1 MSRYFLDSTNPD
13 QDFVLFGGGKARN
26 LAILTRA
33 KIPVPEW
40 FCISQD
46 AFEDFLVLNNL
57 RSQLSVDGDAEVF
70 AKRVEALFLDH
81 ELPVELQTA
90 LESRLRQAGWDHR
103 DLAVRSS
110 GLDED
115 SKDHSFAGLF
125 SSFLFQ
131 KGVSAVSESIRR
143 SWASAWS
150 ARALSYRRQRG
161 ILSTQPKMGVI
172 VQLMANADSAGVL
185 FTRDPLRPLDRSA
198 LIIESV
204 WGLGEGLVSGELD
217 ADRFRVNR
225 QTLEISES
233 VISEKVH
240 AMRRASGGGIQKES
254 VDAALVKAPSLLP
267 EQVAALSRAALKLEE
282 IAGGNPQDI
291 EWVVEQGEIRFVQM
305 RPVTVLPV
313 EAFHHPDINGG
324 EATLWD
330 NSNIIESYSGVTSP
344 FTFSY
349 ASHAYHQVYRQF
361 AQMMN
366 VPEEVIL
373 ENEFRLR
380 NMLGM
385 VRGRIYYNLIN
396 WYRLLMIMPGSAG
409 NPAFMETM
417 MGVKKSL
424 SSEHQKV
431 FDFMNNPPNYGIVLK
446 LNLVWVSIIRFIRSD
461 AIIRDFK
468 KHFTAMYDEARKHD
482 FRSWS
487 LQKQINYYLYLQR
500 EILPRWRAPIVNDF
514 LCMVFF
520 GLLKKLTEKWVQS
533 GDEGASLQNDLLC
546 GQGDLESTEPTKML
560 MRIAKHIDQ
569 GNAAFREWFLGCSP
583 EDAWKGL
590 QEGRDPQVRSR
601 FEHFL
606 DLYGFRCVNE
616 LKFEERDLHDDPAF
630 VVGNVASYVRMKSY
644 SIESMEEREIS
655 IRTGAEKVVRSR
667 IGGFKRLFYFWI
679 LNHARKAV
687 RNREDLRFDRTKSYG
702 LVRHLMRAV
711 GANFVKLE
719 LLDSEFDVFY
729 LTVDEI
735 IAFVEGR
742 LPTHSIRDLVNIRK
756 PVFDEYRKTPS
767 PPDRFVTYGSVGMS
781 LAYPSVLDAGDLLK
795 DLQPKSDDPNL
806 LFGTPCCPGVVEGVV
821 RVVHEMKDTANLQGE
836 ILVTS
841 RTDPGW
847 VPLYPSCSAL
857 LIERGSLLSHSAV
870 VARELGLPTIVG
882 INGGLMTRLKSGQRV
897 RIDAGKGEI
906 RIL

>member
-1 MSRYFLDSTNPD
+1 MSRSFLDSNNTD
-13 QDFVLFGGGKARN
+13 QDFVLFGGGKAKN

-33 KIPVPEW
+33 GIPVPEW
-40 FCISQD
+40 FCISSHVFDEYLDLHQLRRVLVPQEDLEAFASRVEKSFLAHPLPAAFEKELEFKLSQLGWMD
-46 AFEDFLVLNNL
+46 AF
-57 RSQLSVDGDAEVF
+57 
-70 AKRVEALFLDH
+70 
-81 ELPVELQTA
+81 
-90 LESRLRQAGWDHR
+90 
-103 DLAVRSS
+103 LAVRSS

-131 KGVSAVSESIRR
+131 KGIAAISESIRR
-143 SWASAWS
+143 SWASSFS
-150 ARALSYRRQRG
+150 ARALSYRQQRG
-161 ILSTQPKMGVI
+161 ILSPQQKMGVVI
-172 VQLMANADSAGVL
+172 QRMVNAEVAGVL
-185 FTRDPLRPLDRSA
+185 FTRNPLNPLDRNH
-198 LIIESV
+198 LVIESV
-204 WGLGEGLVSGELD
+204 WGLGEGLVSGELE
-217 ADRFRVNR
+217 ADHFVVDRASGLIR
-225 QTLEISES
+225 ES
-233 VISEKVH
+233 RLAEKSH
-240 AMRRASGGGIQKES
+240 AMRRAPQSGIQKEPVIGS
-254 VDAALVKAPSLLP
+254 MIQDASLQP
-267 EQVAALSRAALKLEE
+267 AQVLELKNAALKLETV
-282 IAGGNPQDI
+282 GGCPQDI
-291 EWVVEQGEIRFVQM
+291 EWAIENGKISFVQM
-305 RPVTVLPV
+305 RPVTSLPPESFYDPQV
-313 EAFHHPDINGG
+313 NGN

-361 AQMMN
+361 ALMMK
-366 VPEEVIL
+366 VPEKVIL
-373 ENEFRLR
+373 DQEFRLR

-396 WYRLLMIMPGSAG
+396 WYRLLMMMPGSAG

-431 FDFMNNPPNYGIVLK
+431 FDFMKNPPQYGFAFQ
-446 LNLVWVSIIRFIRSD
+446 LNLVAVSLWRFWKSDSIIRE
-461 AIIRDFK
+461 FK
-468 KHFTAMYDEARKHD
+468 EHFTALYNEGRRQD

-487 LQKQINYYLYLQR
+487 LQRQIEYFLYLQK

-560 MRIAKHIDQ
+560 MRIAKSIDL
-569 GNAAFREWFLGCSP
+569 GEASFRSWFISHTAD
-583 EDAWKGL
+583 EVWKGL
-590 QEGRDPQVRSR
+590 VNGKNPEVYIQ
-601 FEHFL
+601 FKKFL

-616 LKFEERDLHDDPAF
+616 LKFEERDLHDDPGF
-630 VVGNVASYVRMKSY
+630 VVGNVSSYVRMKTY
-644 SIESMEEREIS
+644 SIEAMEERENQIRNQAES
-655 IRTGAEKVVRSR
+655 IVKQKV
-667 IGGFKRLFYFWI
+667 GGLKQWVYFWI
-679 LNHARKAV
+679 LKHARKAV

-711 GANFVKLE
+711 GGNFVKLG
-719 LLDSEFDVFY
+719 LIDNEFDLFY
-729 LTVDEI
+729 LTLDEI
-735 IAFVEGR
+735 ISFVEGR
-742 LPTHSIRDLVNIRK
+742 LPTQSIRDLVNIRK

-767 PPDRFVTYGSVGMS
+767 PPDRFVTYGAVGVSM
-781 LAYPSVLDAGDLLK
+781 AYPSVLDAGDLLK
-795 DLQPKSDDPNL
+795 DLKPKSDDPNL
-806 LFGTPCCPGVVEGVV
+806 LFGTPCCPGIVEGVV
-821 RVVHEMKDTANLQGE
+821 RVAHELKDTENLQGE

-847 VPLYPSCSAL
+847 VPLYPSCSGL

-882 INGGLMTRLKSGQRV
+882 ISGGLMTRLRSGQKV
-897 RIDAGKGEI
+897 RIDAGKGEV

>member
-1 MSRYFLDSTNPD
+1 MNRFFLDAQNSD
-13 QDFVLFGGGKARN
+13 QDFVLFGGGKAKN
-26 LAILTRA
+26 LAVLTKA
-33 KIPVPEW
+33 GIPVPEW
-40 FCISQD
+40 FCISSIAFDEYLDFHGIRSHLVAQED
-46 AFEDFLVLNNL
+46 LESFASRVDKLFLAHALVPAFE
-57 RSQLSVDGDAEVF
+57 SQL
-70 AKRVEALFLDH
+70 EARLKQSGWLD
-81 ELPVELQTA
+81 
-90 LESRLRQAGWDHR
+90 SS
-103 DLAVRSS
+103 LAVRSS

-131 KGVSAVSESIRR
+131 NGMQAVSESIRR
-143 SWASAWS
+143 SWASAYS
-150 ARALSYRRQRG
+150 ARALSYRQQRG
-161 ILSTQPKMGVI
+161 ILSSQPKMGVVI
-172 VQLMANADSAGVL
+172 QKMVHAEVAGVL
-185 FTRDPLRPLDRSA
+185 FTRNPLNPLDREH
-198 LIIESV
+198 LVIESV
-204 WGLGEGLVSGELD
+204 WGLGEGLVSGELE
-217 ADRFRVNR
+217 ADHFLVNR
-225 QTLEISES
+225 SSGEIKVSRL
-233 VISEKVH
+233 VEKTH
-240 AMRRASGGGIQKES
+240 AMRRAPTGG
-254 VDAALVKAPSLLP
+254 LVKETVSESAVKEASLNPAQIKEL
-267 EQVAALSRAALKLEE
+267 QFAALKLES
-282 IAGGNPQDI
+282 IAGGCPQDI
-291 EWVVEQGEIRFVQM
+291 EWAIDNGKLSFVQM
-305 RPVTVLPV
+305 RPVTSLPV
-313 EAFHHPDINGG
+313 ESFYDAQINGN
-324 EATLWD
+324 EPTLWD

-361 AQMMN
+361 ALMMN
-366 VPEEVIL
+366 VPEQVIL
-373 ENEFRLR
+373 DNEFRLR

-385 VRGRIYYNLIN
+385 VRGHIYYNLIN
-396 WYRLLMIMPGSAG
+396 WYRLLMMMPGSAG

-417 MGVKKSL
+417 MGVKKTL

-431 FDFMNNPPNYGIVLK
+431 FDFMKNPPNYGIGLK
-446 LNLVWVSIIRFIRSD
+446 LNLVAVSIWRFWKSDSIIRE
-461 AIIRDFK
+461 FK
-468 KHFTAMYDEARKHD
+468 EHFTGLYNEGRKQD

-487 LQKQINYYLYLQR
+487 LQRQIDYFLYLQK

-520 GLLKKLTEKWVQS
+520 GLLKKLTENWVQS

-560 MRIAKHIDQ
+560 MRIAKSIDL
-569 GNAAFREWFLGCSP
+569 GDAGFREWFISNQAS
-583 EDAWKGL
+583 EVWAGL
-590 QEGRDPQVRSR
+590 VSGKNQEVYAQ
-601 FEHFL
+601 FLKFL

-630 VVGNVASYVRMKSY
+630 VVGNVSSYVRMKTY
-644 SIESMEEREIS
+644 SIEAMEERES
-655 IRTGAEKVVRSR
+655 LIRTQAETIVRQK

-679 LNHARKAV
+679 LKHARKAV

-711 GANFVKLE
+711 GGNFVKLG
-719 LLDSEFDVFY
+719 LIDDEFDLFY
-729 LTVDEI
+729 LTLDEI

-756 PVFDEYRKTPS
+756 PVFEEYRKTPS
-767 PPDRFVTYGSVGMS
+767 PPDRFVTYGAAGVSM
-781 LAYPSVLDAGDLLK
+781 AYPSVLDAGDLLK
-795 DLQPKSDDPNL
+795 DLKPKSDDPNL

-821 RVVHEMKDTANLQGE
+821 RVAHELKDTENLQGE

-847 VPLYPSCSAL
+847 VPLYPSCSGL

-882 INGGLMTRLKSGQRV
+882 ISGGLMTRLKSGQRV
-897 RIDAGKGEI
+897 RIDAGKGEV

>member
-1 MSRYFLDSTNPD
+1 MSRYFLDASHPD
-13 QDFVLFGGGKARN
+13 LDLANYAGGKARH
-26 LAILTRA
+26 LAILSREGVS
-33 KIPVPEW
+33 VPAW
-40 FCISQD
+40 ISLAST
-46 AFEDFLVLNNL
+46 AFEEYLDHHDLRMQLVVDSDF
-57 RSQLSVDGDAEVF
+57 SAFE
-70 AKRVEALFLDH
+70 KKVENLFLDH
-81 ELPVELQTA
+81 PLPLHLEKELTTQ
-90 LESRLRQAGWDHR
+90 LETLGWNDR
-103 DLAVRSS
+103 FIAVRSS

-131 KGVSAVSESIRR
+131 KGLASISESIRR
-143 SWASAWS
+143 CWASAYS
-150 ARALSYRRQRG
+150 ARSLIYRQQRG
-161 ILSTQPKMGVI
+161 ILTNQPKMGV
-172 VQLMANADSAGVL
+172 VLQLMANASAAGVL
-185 FTRDPLRPLDRSA
+185 FTRNPLNPLDRDH

-204 WGLGEGLVSGELD
+204 WGLGEGLVSGEFD
-217 ADRFRVNR
+217 ADHFRLNR
-225 QTLEISES
+225 TSLEIVEQRI
-233 VISEKVH
+233 VEKPMAIRPSKNGGIIKEPVDSNLVKTVSLTVTQLQDL
-240 AMRRASGGGIQKES
+240 ARAS
-254 VDAALVKAPSLLP
+254 
-267 EQVAALSRAALKLEE
+267 LKLEQL
-282 IAGGNPQDI
+282 AGGAPQDI
-291 EWVVEQGEIRFVQM
+291 EWVIEDNQIQFVQM
-305 RPVTVLPV
+305 RPVTSLPMDSFYDHSV
-313 EAFHHPDINGG
+313 NGNEAI
-324 EATLWD
+324 LWD

-361 AQMMN
+361 AQMMK
-366 VPEEVIL
+366 VPETVIL

-380 NMLGM
+380 NMLGL

-431 FDFMNNPPNYGIVLK
+431 FDFMKNPPQYGLGLK
-446 LNLVWVSIIRFIRSD
+446 LNLIAVSLWRFWKSD

-468 KHFTAMYDEARKHD
+468 NYFTDMYNEARKQD
-482 FRSWS
+482 FRAWS
-487 LQKQINYYLYLQR
+487 LQEQVAYFLYLQR

-520 GLLKKLTEKWVQS
+520 GLLKKMTENWVQS

-560 MRIAKHIDQ
+560 MRIAKQIDQ
-569 GNAAFREWFLGCSP
+569 GDSEFREWFLSKPADEIWNGLSDGKNP
-583 EDAWKGL
+583 LIL
-590 QEGRDPQVRSR
+590 QE
-601 FEHFL
+601 FKKFL

-616 LKFEERDLHDDPAF
+616 LKFEERDLHDDPGF
-630 VVGNVASYVRMKSY
+630 VVGNVASYVRMKTY
-644 SIESMEEREIS
+644 SIQAMEEREVA
-655 IRTGAEKVVRSR
+655 IRTGAEKIVRER
-667 IGGFKRLFYFWI
+667 VGGFKQWIYFWI
-679 LNHARKAV
+679 LKHARKAV

-711 GANFVKLE
+711 GGNFVKLG
-719 LLDSEFDVFY
+719 LLDSEFDLFY

-735 IAFVEGR
+735 ISFVEGR
-742 LPTHSIRDLVNIRK
+742 LPTHSIRDLVNVRK
-756 PVFDEYRKTPS
+756 PVFEEYRRTPS
-767 PPDRFVTYGSVGMS
+767 PPDRFVTYGAVGMS
-781 LAYPSVLDAGDLLK
+781 MAHPSVLDAGDLLK
-795 DLQPKSDDPNL
+795 DLKPKSDDPNL

-821 RVVHEMKDTANLQGE
+821 RVAHELKDTENLQGE

-847 VPLYPSCSAL
+847 VPLYPSCSGL

-882 INGGLMTRLKSGQRV
+882 ISGGLMKRLKTGQRV
-897 RIDAGKGEI
+897 RMDAGKGEI

>member
-1 MSRYFLDSTNPD
+1 MSLFFLGSKNSDH
-13 QDFVLFGGGKARN
+13 DFSLFGGGKARN
-26 LAILTRA
+26 LAVLTRA
-33 KIPVPEW
+33 GVPVPDW
-40 FCISQD
+40 FCVSS
-46 AFEDFLVLNNL
+46 LVFDQYVDEHGL
-57 RSQLSVDGDAEVF
+57 RSQLIVDQDLEGFAQKVEKIFLAHQLPSVFESELKSRIDELGWSD
-70 AKRVEALFLDH
+70 RFL
-81 ELPVELQTA
+81 A
-90 LESRLRQAGWDHR
+90 I
-103 DLAVRSS
+103 RSS

-115 SKDHSFAGLF
+115 SKEHSFAGLF
-125 SSFLFQ
+125 SSYLFQ
-131 KGVSAVSESIRR
+131 KGLHAISESIRR
-143 SWASAWS
+143 SWASAYS
-150 ARALSYRRQRG
+150 ARALSYRNQRG
-161 ILSTQPKMGVI
+161 LLTSHPKMGVVI
-172 VQLMANADSAGVL
+172 QLMVNAEAAGVM
-185 FTRDPLRPLDRSA
+185 FTRDPLQPLDREH
-198 LIIESV
+198 LVIESV

-217 ADRFRVNR
+217 ADHYRVNR
-225 QTLEISES
+225 STFLATDSRLT
-233 VISEKVH
+233 EKTY
-240 AMRRASGGGIQKES
+240 AMRRSAHGGIIKEPVNS
-254 VDAALVKAPSLLP
+254 SLINESSLSPSQI
-267 EQVAALSRAALKLEE
+267 EELSRAALKLEMLVD
-282 IAGGNPQDI
+282 GSPQDI
-291 EWVVEQGEIRFVQM
+291 EWAIEDGKISFVQM
-305 RPVTVLPV
+305 RPVTSFPI
-313 EAFHHPDINGG
+313 ESFYDQSINGKD
-324 EATLWD
+324 ANLWD

-361 AQMMN
+361 ALMMK

-373 ENEFRLR
+373 DNEFRLR
-380 NMLGM
+380 NMLGL

-396 WYRLLMIMPGSAG
+396 WYRLLMMMPGSAG
-409 NPAFMETM
+409 NPSFMETM
-417 MGVKKSL
+417 MGVKKTL

-431 FDFMNNPPNYGIVLK
+431 FDFMKNPPDYGLGLK
-446 LNLVWVSIIRFIRSD
+446 LNLIWVSLIRFIRSD

-468 KHFTAMYDEARKHD
+468 VHFTSIYNEARKKN

-487 LQKQINYYLYLQR
+487 LQEQINYYLYLQK

-560 MRIAKHIDQ
+560 MKIAKMVDL
-569 GNAAFREWFLGCSP
+569 GDASFRDWFISQTADG
-583 EDAWKGL
+583 AWKGL
-590 QEGRDPQVRSR
+590 KEGRNPEVYSHFVR
-601 FEHFL
+601 FL

-630 VVGNVASYVRMKSY
+630 IVGNVASYVRMKTY
-644 SIESMEEREIS
+644 SIEAMEKREEM
-655 IRTGAEKVVRSR
+655 IRVGAENIVKDRVY
-667 IGGFKRLFYFWI
+667 GFKRLFFFWI
-679 LNHARKAV
+679 LKHARKAV

-711 GANFVKLE
+711 GENFVKLE

-735 IAFVEGR
+735 ISFVEGR

-756 PVFDEYRKTPS
+756 PIFDEYRRTPA
-767 PPDRFVTYGSVGMS
+767 PPDRFVTYGAVGMS

-795 DLQPKSDDPNL
+795 ELKPKSDDPNL
-806 LFGTPCCPGVVEGVV
+806 LFGTPCCPGVVEGIV
-821 RVVHEMKDTANLQGE
+821 RVAHEVKDTENLQGE

-847 VPLYPSCSAL
+847 VPLYPSCSGL

-882 INGGLMTRLKSGQRV
+882 ISGGLMTRLKSGQRV

>member
-1 MSRYFLDSTNPD
+1 MKYQFLDFTNPD

-26 LAILTRA
+26 LAVLSRA
-33 KIPVPEW
+33 GIPVPEW
-40 FCISQD
+40 FCVSHAVFEQYLLQHNLHANLTVDQD
-46 AFEDFLVLNNL
+46 AE
-57 RSQLSVDGDAEVF
+57 AF
-70 AKRVEALFLDH
+70 AKRIENLFLAHDLSI
-81 ELPVELQTA
+81 EFKTA
-90 LESRLRQAGWDHR
+90 LEAKLIQMDWHQR
-103 DLAVRSS
+103 DLAIRSS

-131 KGVSAVSESIRR
+131 KGIHSVSESIRR

-161 ILSTQPKMGVI
+161 LLSHQPKMGVI
-172 VQLMANADSAGVL
+172 IQLMANADSAGVL
-185 FTRDPLRPLDRSA
+185 FTRDPLRPLDRSS
-198 LIIESV
+198 LVIESL

-225 QTLEISES
+225 QTFEISES
-233 VISEKVH
+233 VIIEKTH
-240 AMRRASGGGIQKES
+240 SMRRASDGGIIKEA
-254 VDAALVKAPSLLP
+254 VAAAWVNQPSLSP
-267 EQVAALSRAALKLEE
+267 AEIENLSRAALKLEE
-282 IAGGNPQDI
+282 IAGGSPQDI
-291 EWVVEQGEIRFVQM
+291 EWVIEKGEVRFVQM
-305 RPVTVLPV
+305 RPVTSLPV
-313 EAFHHPDINGG
+313 EAFHHPDINGC

-361 AQMMN
+361 AQMMK

-373 ENEFRLR
+373 ENEIRLR

-409 NPAFMETM
+409 NPSFMETM

-424 SSEHQKV
+424 SNEHQKV
-431 FDFMNNPPNYGIVLK
+431 FDFINNPPNYGIGLK
-446 LNLVWVSIIRFIRSD
+446 LSLVWVSIIRFIRSD

-468 KHFTAMYDEARKHD
+468 THFTAMYNEARKQD

-487 LQKQINYYLYLQR
+487 LQKQINYYLHLQR

-520 GLLKKLTEKWVQS
+520 GLLKKLTEKWIQS

-560 MRIAKHIDQ
+560 MRIAKSIDQ
-569 GNAAFREWFLGCSP
+569 GDPAFRNWFLACSP
-583 EDAWKGL
+583 EDAWHGL
-590 QEGRDPQVRSR
+590 LNGQNPQILSR
-601 FEHFL
+601 FQHFL

-644 SIESMEEREIS
+644 SIETMEAREAA
-655 IRTGAEKVVRSR
+655 IRTGAEKVVRTKV
-667 IGGFKRLFYFWI
+667 GGFKRLFYFWI
-679 LNHARKAV
+679 LKHARKAV

-711 GANFVKLE
+711 GANFVKLD
-719 LLDSEFDVFY
+719 LLDSEFDIFY

-742 LPTHSIRDLVNIRK
+742 LPTHSIRDLVGIRK
-756 PVFDEYRKTPS
+756 PVYEEYRKTPA
-767 PPDRFVTYGSVGMS
+767 PPDRFVTYGAVGMS

-795 DLQPKSDDPNL
+795 DLQTKSDDPNL

-821 RVVHEMKDTANLQGE
+821 RVVHDLKDTANLQGE

-847 VPLYPSCSAL
+847 VPLYPSCSGL

>member
-1 MSRYFLDSTNPD
+1 
-13 QDFVLFGGGKARN
+13 
-26 LAILTRA
+26 
-33 KIPVPEW
+33 
-40 FCISQD
+40 
-46 AFEDFLVLNNL
+46 
-57 RSQLSVDGDAEVF
+57 
-70 AKRVEALFLDH
+70 
-81 ELPVELQTA
+81 
-90 LESRLRQAGWDHR
+90 
-103 DLAVRSS
+103 
-110 GLDED
+110 
-115 SKDHSFAGLF
+115 
-125 SSFLFQ
+125 
-131 KGVSAVSESIRR
+131 
-143 SWASAWS
+143 
-150 ARALSYRRQRG
+150 
-161 ILSTQPKMGVI
+161 MGVVI
-172 VQLMANADSAGVL
+172 QLMVNAEAAGVM
-185 FTRDPLRPLDRSA
+185 FTRDPLQPLDREH
-198 LIIESV
+198 LVIESV

-217 ADRFRVNR
+217 ADHYRVNR
-225 QTLEISES
+225 STFLATDSRLT
-233 VISEKVH
+233 EKTY
-240 AMRRASGGGIQKES
+240 AMRRSAHGGIIKEPVNS
-254 VDAALVKAPSLLP
+254 SLINESSLSPSQI
-267 EQVAALSRAALKLEE
+267 EELSRAALKLEMLVD
-282 IAGGNPQDI
+282 GSPQDI
-291 EWVVEQGEIRFVQM
+291 EWAIEDGKISFVQM
-305 RPVTVLPV
+305 RPVTSFPI
-313 EAFHHPDINGG
+313 ESFYDQSINGKD
-324 EATLWD
+324 ANLWD

-361 AQMMN
+361 ALMMK

-373 ENEFRLR
+373 DNEFRLR
-380 NMLGM
+380 NMLGL

-396 WYRLLMIMPGSAG
+396 WYRLLMMMPGSAG
-409 NPAFMETM
+409 NPSFMETM
-417 MGVKKSL
+417 MGVKKTL

-431 FDFMNNPPNYGIVLK
+431 FDFMKNPPDYGLGLK
-446 LNLVWVSIIRFIRSD
+446 LNLIWVSLIRFIRSD

-468 KHFTAMYDEARKHD
+468 VHFTSIYNEARKKN

-487 LQKQINYYLYLQR
+487 LQEQINYYLYLQK

-560 MRIAKHIDQ
+560 MKIAKMVDF
-569 GNAAFREWFLGCSP
+569 GDASFRDWFISQTADG
-583 EDAWKGL
+583 AWKGL
-590 QEGRDPQVRSR
+590 KEGRNPEVYSHFVR
-601 FEHFL
+601 FL

-630 VVGNVASYVRMKSY
+630 IVGNVASYVRMKTY
-644 SIESMEEREIS
+644 SIEVMEKREEM
-655 IRTGAEKVVRSR
+655 IRVGAENIVKDRVY
-667 IGGFKRLFYFWI
+667 GFKRLFFFWI
-679 LNHARKAV
+679 LKHARKAV

-711 GANFVKLE
+711 GENFVKLE
-719 LLDSEFDVFY
+719 LLDSEFDIFY

-735 IAFVEGR
+735 ISFVEGR

-756 PVFDEYRKTPS
+756 PIFDEYRRTPA
-767 PPDRFVTYGSVGMS
+767 PPDRFVTYGAVGMS

-795 DLQPKSDDPNL
+795 ELKPKSDDPNL
-806 LFGTPCCPGVVEGVV
+806 LFGTPCCPGVVEGIV
-821 RVVHEMKDTANLQGE
+821 RVAHEVKDTENLQGE

-847 VPLYPSCSAL
+847 VPLYPSCSGL

-882 INGGLMTRLKSGQRV
+882 ISGGLMTRLKSGQRV

>member
-1 MSRYFLDSTNPD
+1 MSRSFLDFNNTQN
-13 QDFVLFGGGKARN
+13 DFALFGGGKAKN
-26 LAILTRA
+26 LAVLTNA
-33 KIPVPEW
+33 GIPVPEW
-40 FCISQD
+40 FCISSSVLDDYLDSHQLRQQLVPQ
-46 AFEDFLVLNNL
+46 EDLE
-57 RSQLSVDGDAEVF
+57 SF
-70 AKRVEALFLDH
+70 AIRVEKTFLAHPLSPLFERELEVKLMDLGWLDV
-81 ELPVELQTA
+81 P
-90 LESRLRQAGWDHR
+90 
-103 DLAVRSS
+103 LAVRSS

-131 KGVSAVSESIRR
+131 KGIASVSESIRR
-143 SWASAWS
+143 SWASAYS
-150 ARALSYRRQRG
+150 ARALSYRAQRA
-161 ILSTQPKMGVI
+161 ILSKQPKMGVVI
-172 VQLMANADSAGVL
+172 QRMVNAEVAGVL
-185 FTRDPLRPLDRSA
+185 FTRNPLKPLDRDH

-217 ADRFRVNR
+217 ADHFVVNR
-225 QTLEISES
+225 NSGSIVES
-233 VISEKVH
+233 RLAEKTH
-240 AMRRASGGGIQKES
+240 AMRRASEGGISKEP
-254 VDAALVKAPSLLP
+254 VPPNLVKSTSLNAN
-267 EQVAALSRAALKLEE
+267 QVLELKNASMVLETL
-282 IAGGNPQDI
+282 AGGSPQDI
-291 EWVVEQGEIRFVQM
+291 EWTIENGRISFVQM
-305 RPVTVLPV
+305 RPVTSLPP
-313 EAFHHPDINGG
+313 ESFYHPQVNGH

-366 VPEEVIL
+366 VPEKVIL
-373 ENEFRLR
+373 DQEFRLR
-380 NMLGM
+380 NMLGL

-396 WYRLLMIMPGSAG
+396 WYRLLMMMPGSAG

-431 FDFMNNPPNYGIVLK
+431 FDFMKTPPRYGVGFQ
-446 LNLVWVSIIRFIRSD
+446 LNLIAISLWRFWRSDSIIRE
-461 AIIRDFK
+461 FK
-468 KHFTAMYDEARKHD
+468 EHFTSLYQEGRKQN

-487 LQKQINYYLYLQR
+487 LQRQIEYFLYLQK

-560 MRIAKHIDQ
+560 MRIAKSIDQ
-569 GNAAFREWFLGCSP
+569 GDGNFRNWFTTQTT
-583 EDAWKGL
+583 EEVWKGL
-590 QEGRDPQVRSR
+590 GSGKNPEVYQQ
-601 FEHFL
+601 FKTFL

-616 LKFEERDLHDDPAF
+616 LKFEERDLHDDPGF
-630 VVGNVASYVRMKSY
+630 VVGNVASYVRMKTY
-644 SIESMEEREIS
+644 SIEKMEERENQIRNQAES
-655 IRTGAEKVVRSR
+655 IVKLK
-667 IGGFKRLFYFWI
+667 IKGFKRFIYFWI
-679 LNHARKAV
+679 LKHARKAV

-711 GANFVKLE
+711 GGNFVQLS
-719 LLDSEFDVFY
+719 LIDDEFDVFY
-729 LTVDEI
+729 LTLEEI
-735 IAFVEGR
+735 ISFVEGR
-742 LPTHSIRDLVNIRK
+742 LPTHSLRDLVNIRK
-756 PVFDEYRKTPS
+756 PIYEEYRKTPS
-767 PPDRFVTYGSVGMS
+767 PPDRFVTYGAAGVSMAF
-781 LAYPSVLDAGDLLK
+781 LSVLDAGDLLK
-795 DLQPKSDDPNL
+795 DLKPKSDDPNL
-806 LFGTPCCPGVVEGVV
+806 LFGTPCCPGIVEGVV
-821 RVVHEMKDTANLQGE
+821 RVAHELKDTENLQGE

-847 VPLYPSCSAL
+847 VPLYPSCSGL

-882 INGGLMTRLKSGQRV
+882 ISGGLMTRLRSGQKV